1 MVENMGK
8 SIRDKYPKEL
18 GLKVEHQCDHATF
31 LNSNIT
37 IKERNPINKLIDK
50 RHSLPF
56 SIVRMPHIERNIP
69 QKNFYSQP
77 KVSFKELLVQIYASW
92 T

>member
-18 GLKVEHQCDHATF
+18 GLKVEHQCDHAMF

-50 RHSLPF
+50 TLP
-56 SIVRMPHIERNIP
+56 PLLNC
-69 QKNFYSQP
+69 KN
-77 KVSFKELLVQIYASW
+77 ASYR
-92 T
+92 TQYPSKKFLFTTKGQF

>member
-37 IKERNPINKLIDK
+37 IKERNPINRLIDK

-56 SIVRMPHIERNIP
+56 SVVRMPQIERSIS
-69 QKNFYSQP
+69 QKKFYSATKGQ
-77 KVSFKELLVQIYASW
+77 F
-92 T
+92 